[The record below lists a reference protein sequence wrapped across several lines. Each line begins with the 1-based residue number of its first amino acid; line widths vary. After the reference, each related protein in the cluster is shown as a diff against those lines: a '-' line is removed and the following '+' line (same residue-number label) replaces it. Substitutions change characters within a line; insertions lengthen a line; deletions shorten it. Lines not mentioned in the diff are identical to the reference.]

1 MSYYDRTNAEIRMQR
16 DIVKQCQTIL
26 ASAPRGRL
34 RVRPR
39 KKGNAYYKVLKVKTS
54 NSWRNTEENITD
66 NPDMILALTEK
77 RLAEEQ
83 LRCCR
88 NNLKLLEPLVNQYE
102 AYGFDDIIGN
112 LTNSYNSAWTKH
124 IEHLLEIQ
132 ANAPYDKAP
141 IYSDRHIHKTTAGF
155 LVRSK
160 SEVIIAN
167 LLHSYGIP
175 FRYEERFPYPDED
188 GKYYYPDFVILLPNG
203 EKLYW
208 EHLGLL
214 SNKKYC
220 IHNAEKLH
228 HYQLHGVYIGRNL
241 IITQDDNEG
250 NCNSA
255 FTELIIKQFILPY
268 FKRKS

>member
-1 MSYYDRTNAEIRMQR
+1 MSYYAETLAEIQMQKA
-16 DIVKQCQTIL
+16 IVKQCKEIL
-26 ASAPRGRL
+26 ASTPKGSL
-34 RVRPR
+34 YIRPR
-39 KKGNAYYKVLKVKTS
+39 KKGAAFYQIQKIKTDKG
-54 NSWRNTEENITD
+54 WKNTEKNITD
-66 NPDMILALTEK
+66 NPDLILALTEK
-77 RLAEEQ
+77 KLAEEQ
-83 LRCCR
+83 LKRCEI
-88 NNLKLLEPLVNQYE
+88 NLKYLKQLAVKYA
-102 AYGFDDIIGN
+102 AYDFN
-112 LTNSYNSAWTKH
+112 SVAESLAPSYNSAWTKH

-141 IYSDRHIHKTTAGF
+141 VYADRHIHKTTAGF

-175 FRYEERFPYPDED
+175 FRYEEKFPYPNED

-203 EKLYW
+203 ERIYW

-228 HYQLHGVYIGRNL
+228 HYQLNGVYIGKNL
-241 IITQDDNEG
+241 IITQDDNDG

-255 FTELIIKQFILPY
+255 FTEQIIQTFILSH